1 MPTFGTAADDE
12 VVSLH
17 EQYYIQATSS
27 RADDRTRVLKH
38 DEMFAVFDRF
48 GDVQPVGL
56 GEQGIYHDGTRFLS
70 RLELRLGGRR
80 PLLLSSTVKK
90 ENDLL
95 TVDLATPDLKDP
107 TGQLVLPRGTLHVFR
122 TKFLWRSCCYERLR
136 VSNFATTAVD
146 VELALSFNA
155 DYADIFEVR
164 GAKRERRG
172 VHHDPVVDGASVI
185 LSYEGLDRVVRR
197 TRLAF
202 DPAPD
207 ELNGGHARFHLR
219 LPARGTST
227 IYFKLSCDDG
237 GDCAELDYDRACAAL
252 ATSVASGQLS
262 RCRVRAPGSEM
273 DEWIA
278 RSVSDLEMMI
288 TTTPQGPYPYA
299 GVPWYSTPFGRDGI
313 ITALE
318 VLWLAPEIA
327 RGVLGY
333 LAANQ
338 ATAVAPARDAE
349 PGKILHEARGGE
361 MAALGEVPF
370 GRYYGSVDATPLF
383 VILAAA
389 HHRRTGD
396 LPFLKS
402 IAPSIQRAVDWI
414 ERYGD
419 ADGDGF
425 VEYARQTPIGLLQQ
439 GWKDSHDSVFHEDGT
454 LAEPPIALVEVQ
466 AYVFGA
472 WQAAAE
478 IAIALGGGSG
488 DALAKAESYLR
499 KAEAMRARF
508 EARFWDEQLGC
519 YVLAL
524 DAQKRPCR
532 VVSSNAGHALW
543 TGIVADRARARG
555 VAEVL
560 MRDESFSGWG
570 IRTIPSSQARY
581 NPMAYHNGSVWPHDN
596 AIIAAG
602 FARYGFR
609 DLVVRVLDG
618 MKDASVAV
626 DMRRLPELICGFSRR
641 PGEGPTQYPV
651 ACAPQAWASGAV
663 FMLLGAA
670 LGLSVDG
677 RTNDVT
683 LTRPVMPA
691 SVPILRVTGLP
702 LNGGSVDLLLENHPH
717 DVGVTVLRREGDA
730 RVTVVK

>member
-1 MPTFGTAADDE
+1 
-12 VVSLH
+12 
-17 EQYYIQATSS
+17 
-27 RADDRTRVLKH
+27 
-38 DEMFAVFDRF
+38 
-48 GDVQPVGL
+48 
-56 GEQGIYHDGTRFLS
+56 
-70 RLELRLGGRR
+70 
-80 PLLLSSTVKK
+80 
-90 ENDLL
+90 
-95 TVDLATPDLKDP
+95 
-107 TGQLVLPRGTLHVFR
+107 
-122 TKFLWRSCCYERLR
+122 
-136 VSNFATTAVD
+136 
-146 VELALSFNA
+146 
-155 DYADIFEVR
+155 
-164 GAKRERRG
+164 
-172 VHHDPVVDGASVI
+172 
-185 LSYEGLDRVVRR
+185 
-197 TRLAF
+197 
-202 DPAPD
+202 
-207 ELNGGHARFHLR
+207 
-219 LPARGTST
+219 
-227 IYFKLSCDDG
+227 
-237 GDCAELDYDRACAAL
+237 
-252 ATSVASGQLS
+252 
-262 RCRVRAPGSEM
+262 
-273 DEWIA
+273 
-278 RSVSDLEMMI
+278 
-288 TTTPQGPYPYA
+288 
-299 GVPWYSTPFGRDGI
+299 
-313 ITALE
+313 
-318 VLWLAPEIA
+318 
-327 RGVLGY
+327 
-333 LAANQ
+333 
-338 ATAVAPARDAE
+338 
-349 PGKILHEARGGE
+349 

-396 LPFLKS
+396 LAFLKS

-508 EARFWDEQLGC
+508 EARFWDEQLGR

-524 DAQKRPCR
+524 DGQKRPCR

-543 TGIVADRARARG
+543 TGIVADRRARAAWPRC
-555 VAEVL
+555 L

-609 DLVVRVLDG
+609 DLVVRLLDG

-626 DMRRLPELICGFSRR
+626 DMRRLPELICGFPRR

-651 ACAPQAWASGAV
+651 ACAPQAWAAGAV
-663 FMLLGAA
+663 FMLLAAA

-677 RTNDVT
+677 RTNDIT
-683 LTRPVMPA
+683 LSRPVMPA
-691 SVPILRVTGLP
+691 SVPILRVIGLAAQRRQRRP
-702 LNGGSVDLLLENHPH
+702 VAREPPARRRRH
-717 DVGVTVLRREGDA
+717 GVAARGRRA
-730 RVTVVK
+730 RHRRQVSALSGRRTRGPPRRTSP

>member
-1 MPTFGTAADDE
+1 MPTFGTAVDDE

-38 DEMFAVFDRF
+38 GETFAVFDRF

-56 GEQGIYHDGTRFLS
+56 GEQGVYHNGTRFLS
-70 RLELRLGGRR
+70 RMELRLGGRR

-95 TVDLATPDLKDP
+95 TVDLATPDLKDQ
-107 TGQLVLPRGTLHVFR
+107 TGQIVLPRGTLHIFR
-122 TKFLWRSCCYERLR
+122 TKFLWRSCCYERIR

-146 VELALSFNA
+146 VELALSFSA

-164 GAKRERRG
+164 GSKRERRG
-172 VHHDPVVDGASVI
+172 TRHEPAVEETRVT

-197 TRLAF
+197 THMAF

-207 ELNGGHARFHLR
+207 NLTGGQALFHLR
-219 LPARGTST
+219 LPPRGTST
-227 IYFKLSCDDG
+227 IYVKLTCDEGNDG
-237 GDCAELDYDRACAAL
+237 PDLDYDRACAAL
-252 ATSVASGQLS
+252 STAVSSGELS
-262 RCRVRAPGSEM
+262 RCRVRAPGSDM
-273 DEWIA
+273 DEWIG

-288 TTTPQGPYPYA
+288 TVTPQGSYPYA

-313 ITALE
+313 ITAME
-318 VLWLAPEIA
+318 VLWLAPDVA

-338 ATAVAPARDAE
+338 ATTVAPARDAE

-370 GRYYGSVDATPLF
+370 GRYYGSVDATPLY
-383 VILAAA
+383 VMLAAA

-396 LPFLKS
+396 LAFLKS
-402 IAPSIQRAVDWI
+402 IAPAIQRALDWI

-425 VEYARQTPIGLLQQ
+425 VEYARQTPQGLQQQ
-439 GWKDSHDSVFHEDGT
+439 GWKDSHDSIFHEDGT
-454 LAEPPIALVEVQ
+454 LAEAPIALVEEQ

-488 DALAKAESYLR
+488 DALAKAESYRR
-499 KAEAMRARF
+499 KAEGMRARF
-508 EARFWDEQLGC
+508 EARFWDEALGS

-524 DAQKRPCR
+524 DGQKRPCR
-532 VVSSNAGHALW
+532 VLSSNAGHALW
-543 TGIVADRARARG
+543 TGIVADPARARR
-555 VAEVL
+555 VADRL
-560 MRDESFSGWG
+560 MSEDSFSGWG

-609 DLVVRVLDG
+609 DLVLRLVDG

-626 DMRRLPELICGFSRR
+626 EMRRLPELVCGFPRR

-651 ACAPQAWASGAV
+651 ACAPQAWAAGAV
-663 FMLLGAA
+663 FMLLSAA

-677 RTNDVT
+677 CTNEIT
-683 LTRPVMPA
+683 MSRPVMPG
-691 SVPILRVTGLP
+691 SVPVLRVTGLP
-702 LNGGSVDLLLENHPH
+702 IGGGSVDLLLENQPH
-717 DVGVTVLRREGDA
+717 DVGVTVLRRDGDA
-730 RVTVVK
+730 RITVVK